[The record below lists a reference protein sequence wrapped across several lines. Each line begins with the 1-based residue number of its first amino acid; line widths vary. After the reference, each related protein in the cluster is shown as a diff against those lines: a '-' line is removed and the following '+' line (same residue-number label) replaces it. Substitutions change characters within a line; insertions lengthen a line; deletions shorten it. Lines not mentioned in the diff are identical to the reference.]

1 MPALAL
7 LPERACP
14 EYGGLSQPALAGQLT
29 GLGLPGVPA
38 YTTTPWGG
46 VVHSCVLIASD
57 VSSRVD
63 NPLTGPPARARTS
76 RCGRGRECRP
86 RVRLLIRPR

>member
-46 VVHSCVLIASD
+46 VVYSCVLIASD

-63 NPLTGPPARARTS
+63 NPPNRAA
-76 RCGRGRECRP
+76 RP
-86 RVRLLIRPR
+86 RPHQPVRPRAGV

>member
-7 LPERACP
+7 LPERACL
-14 EYGGLSQPALAGQLT
+14 EYGGPSQPALAGQLT

-46 VVHSCVLIASD
+46 
-57 VSSRVD
+57 SSTLACSSQAMF
-63 NPLTGPPARARTS
+63 PQ
-76 RCGRGRECRP
+76 E
-86 RVRLLIRPR
+86 